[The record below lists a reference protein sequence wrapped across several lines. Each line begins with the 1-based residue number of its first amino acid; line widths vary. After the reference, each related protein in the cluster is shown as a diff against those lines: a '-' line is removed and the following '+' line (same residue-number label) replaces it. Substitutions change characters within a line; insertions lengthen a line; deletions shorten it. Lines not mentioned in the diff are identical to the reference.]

1 MDDGAYT
8 AERNDNITGNTKLIV
23 NHISSVSTFSFFS
36 LLLVLLIFKSSL
48 LSPVPLEGAGAPPQQ
63 LVGSNC
69 QTFAGF
75 SSFCEGLASL
85 ICRL

>member
-1 MDDGAYT
+1 MEPTQQNGT
-8 AERNDNITGNTKLIV
+8 TISQETQLIV

-63 LVGSNC
+63 LVVSNC

-75 SSFCEGLASL
+75 CSFCEGLASL